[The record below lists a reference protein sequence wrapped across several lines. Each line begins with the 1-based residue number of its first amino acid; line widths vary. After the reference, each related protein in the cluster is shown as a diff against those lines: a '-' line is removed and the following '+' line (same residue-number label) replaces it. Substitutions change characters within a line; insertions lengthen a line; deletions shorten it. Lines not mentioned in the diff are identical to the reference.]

1 MVQKV
6 FNFGGS
12 EADYEVFKN
21 SVGNVSQ
28 FLSSVIL
35 GRIPKKEN
43 AMILIYQMKLEQNS
57 RDIEEAYTKIEIL
70 KKENEHILEQIKEQK
85 EEHFENQKR
94 EAKKFANN
102 KIIQIKS
109 SVDLEYDY
117 MKRMKAEGFSGTL
130 EEYLVQEY
138 FKNLE

>member
-85 EEHFENQKR
+85 EEHLENQKR
-94 EAKKFANN
+94 EAKKFAHN

-117 MKRMKAEGFSGTL
+117 MKRMKAEGFKGTL

>member
-57 RDIEEAYTKIEIL
+57 RDIEESYTKIEIL

-85 EEHFENQKR
+85 EEHLENQKR
-94 EAKKFANN
+94 EAKKFAHNR
-102 KIIQIKS
+102 ILQIKS
-109 SVDLEYDY
+109 SVDVEYDY
-117 MKRMKAEGFSGTL
+117 MKRMKAEGFKGTL
-130 EEYLVQEY
+130 EEYLVQEF
-138 FKNLE
+138 FKNLD

>member
-43 AMILIYQMKLEQNS
+43 AMILIYQIKLEQNS
-57 RDIEEAYTKIEIL
+57 RDIDEAYTKIEIL

-85 EEHFENQKR
+85 EEHLENQKR
-94 EAKKFANN
+94 ESKKFAHN
-102 KIIQIKS
+102 KMIQIKS

-117 MKRMKAEGFSGTL
+117 IKKMKAEDFNGTL
-130 EEYLVQEY
+130 EEYLIEEY

>member
-85 EEHFENQKR
+85 EEHLENQKR
-94 EAKKFANN
+94 EAKKFAHN

-117 MKRMKAEGFSGTL
+117 MKTMKAEGFKGTL

-138 FKNLE
+138 FKNLD